1 MSFGKIIVLLL
12 GLAIVAYAAKVEL
25 SGTTGRDPA
34 GPTQA
39 KRQLDNVRV
48 RAKEL
53 EKENQQH
60 AEDLIKQSD
69 DNR

>member
-1 MSFGKIIVLLL
+1 MSFGKLIVLLL
-12 GLAIVAYAAKVEL
+12 GLAIVAYAVKVEL
-25 SGTTGRDPA
+25 AGTAVGTPGQ
-34 GPTQA
+34 TEA

-53 EKENQQH
+53 EKENQQN
-60 AEDLIKQSD
+60 AEKLIQQSD

>member
-1 MSFGKIIVLLL
+1 MKLGKLIVLLL
-12 GLAIVAYAAKVEL
+12 GLAIVAYAVKVEL
-25 SGTTGRDPA
+25 AGTAVGTPEQ
-34 GPTQA
+34 TQA

-53 EKENQQH
+53 EKENQQG
-60 AEDLIKQSD
+60 AEKMIQQSD